1 MYNHEF
7 EAYQNKELTKFK
19 CEDVISMN
27 LHKYKII
34 GVALISTWNGN
45 TSAISMDPIEIDAN
59 SVANKEEFIAAITK
73 NLNDGGFGSQD
84 VLGAYIVIDAIYT
97 HDITVGSASICVD
110 DCYINGENY
119 QLSQEE
125 KDFLFETWNEII

>member
-125 KDFLFETWNEII
+125 KDFLFEMWNEII